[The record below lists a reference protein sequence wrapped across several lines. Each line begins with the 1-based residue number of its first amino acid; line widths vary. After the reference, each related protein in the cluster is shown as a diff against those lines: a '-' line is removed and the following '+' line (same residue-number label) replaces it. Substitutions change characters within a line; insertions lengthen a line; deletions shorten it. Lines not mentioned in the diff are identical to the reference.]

1 MAEAFLRAHA
11 GEYFEAHSAGLE
23 PKGFILPEVM
33 TAMQELGLA
42 LDRQHSKGVGDYLG
56 RVHFS
61 HVITVCGHAEE
72 NCPTIF
78 LNMGTHEHW
87 PFDDPARFEGTDAER
102 LERVRKVRD
111 EMEARIR
118 RWLADQ
124 DIATSPM

>member
-11 GEYFEAHSAGLE
+11 GEYFEVHSAGLE
-23 PKGFILPEVM
+23 PRGFILPEVM
-33 TAMQELGLA
+33 TAMQERGLA
-42 LDRQHSKGVGDYLG
+42 LDGQHSKGVEDYLG
-56 RVHFS
+56 RIHFS

-111 EMEARIR
+111 EMEACIR